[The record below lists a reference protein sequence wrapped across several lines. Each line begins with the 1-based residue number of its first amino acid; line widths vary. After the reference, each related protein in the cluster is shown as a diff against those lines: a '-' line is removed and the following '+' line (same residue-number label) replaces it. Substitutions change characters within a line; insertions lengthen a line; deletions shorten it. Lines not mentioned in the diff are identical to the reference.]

1 MQVLKDVIHKDNV
14 DVFKQIFELNQNLF
28 SLSIVYYPLIFYI
41 VSQDALEILQFSL
54 QVNQKLVNQLSSFR
68 ESLLHI
74 AAEQQS
80 FKCMHYL
87 VNNHSSLLKL
97 IDDDGETALMKL
109 IQSIDFDSS
118 FIDKI
123 KPLQLE
129 LTVKRNRTAFQ
140 YLLERMVDE
149 DIELSTT
156 FTHQYFQSVIQF
168 FKPEWALGGV
178 CKMLFDNGRID
189 LLNAVGELVKFS
201 PEDFE

>member
-1 MQVLKDVIHKDNV
+1 MQVLKDVIHKDNAE
-14 DVFKQIFELNQNLF
+14 VFKQILELNQNLY
-28 SLSIVYYPLIFYI
+28 SVSIDYYPLIFYI
-41 VSQDALEILQFSL
+41 VSQDALEILKFSL

-80 FKCMHYL
+80 FNCMQYL
-87 VNNHSSLLKL
+87 VSNHSSLLKL
-97 IDDDGETALMKL
+97 IDNDGESALMKL

-118 FIDKI
+118 FLDKL
-123 KPLQLE
+123 KLLQLE
-129 LTVKRNRTAFQ
+129 LTVKRSKTAFQ
-140 YLLERMVDE
+140 CFLERMVDE
-149 DIELSTT
+149 EIELSQA
-156 FTHQYFQSVIQF
+156 FTHQYFQFIILF